1 MEKKT
6 GKYPPIEELIPHRK
20 PILCIDKVVS
30 VEGLVAKTQYKIEE
44 SCLFFTDGIFS
55 ELGLLENTAQSSFV
69 FLKYFFADQH
79 DDMWGKG
86 KDSIGFISHITSME
100 VFNLPKL
107 HEHLNTT
114 TSTELVYDTDEL
126 KICNVKAEVE
136 VNEKLY
142 FQTEMKMI
150 LQTRNL

>member
-1 MEKKT
+1 LENKT

-20 PILCIDKVVS
+20 PILCIDEVIS
-30 VEGLVAKTQYKIEE
+30 IEGLEAKTQYKIEE
-44 SCLFFTDGIFS
+44 TCLFYTDGIFS

-79 DDMWGKG
+79 ENMWGEG
-86 KDSIGFISHITSME
+86 KDSVGFISHITQME
-100 VFNLPKL
+100 TYELPQ
-107 HEHLNTT
+107 LNDQLVTKT
-114 TSTELVYDTDEL
+114 NTELVYDTEEL